1 MTTNKNDNETHE
13 EGSPL
18 GTSSEALS
26 NVDFSF
32 SASKE
37 KSIELLNGMIKDMML
52 GKDVQPFIIGAKN
65 GIPVVQQL
73 EIDED
78 GMLILP
84 KIQVRNKED
93 ILAKSKV
100 VKRILE
106 HIAPVL
112 KAEIENVTYV
122 ALMRKDVD
130 KLKDI
135 MVNVGTK
142 NLPVK
147 VENRVGCIWL
157 IIGDYEFVI

>member
-1 MTTNKNDNETHE
+1 MTTKKNNKLEKDKT
-13 EGSPL
+13 PL
-18 GTSSEALS
+18 GTSSDAIT

-37 KSIELLNGMIKDMML
+37 KSIELLNGMIKDMMS

-65 GIPVVQQL
+65 GLPVVQQL

-78 GMLILP
+78 GFLILP

-93 ILAKSKV
+93 ILAKSKT

-122 ALMRKDVD
+122 ALMRKDVT
-130 KLKDI
+130 KLKEI
-135 MVNVGTK
+135 MLNVRDK
-142 NLPVK
+142 SLPVK

-157 IIGDYEFVI
+157 VIGDYEFVI